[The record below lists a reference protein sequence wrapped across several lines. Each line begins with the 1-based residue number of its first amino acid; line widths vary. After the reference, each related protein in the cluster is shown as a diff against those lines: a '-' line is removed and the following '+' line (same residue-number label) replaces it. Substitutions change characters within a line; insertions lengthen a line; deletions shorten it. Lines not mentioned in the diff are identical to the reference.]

1 MQQIKPPYAAH
12 ARRVSL
18 LCSLTG
24 SDTSLSIYKTADE
37 HSSAV
42 IFISGSDKM
51 LSHKGTQTIK
61 TERLLLREIKESDY
75 RDIYEYAK
83 KEKVAKYVSWN
94 AHTSIND
101 SKAVCKMWAAQYENG
116 DKYHW
121 AIVYNGKMI
130 GSIEVVKLV
139 DDIAYI
145 GWTLDSAYWN
155 NGIMTEA
162 AAAVRDFLFEEIGV
176 RALYACYI
184 TENIGSGRV
193 MQKIGMNSC
202 TPEEYY
208 IPLGIKDLKTE
219 ADGMPLSFYS
229 LKKEVKV

>member
-1 MQQIKPPYAAH
+1 
-12 ARRVSL
+12 
-18 LCSLTG
+18 
-24 SDTSLSIYKTADE
+24 
-37 HSSAV
+37 
-42 IFISGSDKM
+42 M
-51 LSHKGTQTIK
+51 LIHKGTQTIK
-61 TERLLLREIKESDY
+61 TERLLLREIKESDF

-83 KEKVAKYVSWN
+83 KEEVAKYVSWN

-121 AIVYNGKMI
+121 AIVHNGKMI

-139 DDIAYI
+139 DDIAYL

-162 AAAVRDFLFEEIGV
+162 AEAVRDFLFDEIGV

-193 MQKIGMNSC
+193 MRKIGMNPC
-202 TPEEYY
+202 TAKEYY
-208 IPLGIKDLKTE
+208 KNLEPESFAVQI
-219 ADGMPLSFYS
+219 DGMPLLFYAM
-229 LKKEVKV
+229 KKFNK